1 MAMARPGRAV
11 ATREASGQEEETEA
25 LGHRAGGS
33 EREFAAAA
41 ALFGHLRADSP
52 ADRAVLQYSG
62 EKRLGEPGLAL
73 LHGDSGARRR
83 SYALAFSALK
93 YQTLIEGVL
102 VESGFYSAQLIPDEL
117 LPLAVV
123 LFWDLQLR
131 GFEPRDKEEGREAK
145 SGGRHGASGEARS
158 RQEGDGCSG
167 DGVGDDVRE
176 VDAALFSFRTRLRA
190 SLARGRIRRGALSLD
205 SVLPEPLLRRER
217 RAGAAP
223 LYAWVDGARSS
234 EEEVQRALCDLGFS
248 QVESLGD
255 RQDRVF
261 SRDRQLADLLI
272 FPGQRRSELLD
283 SDIAERS
290 VLVFQDKSRC
300 VGPHAAVRLLGEEGD
315 VAVVGV
321 GSGVA
326 GLHVAS
332 LLAARRQSPGDGGGA
347 VPTTITTATTNATAN
362 NSVGGGGA
370 AAGCRVLVCAAL
382 GGGAGQQPPPPRG
395 TTADNIKFLP
405 EAFLDLQPGDS
416 RLQRVRVILLTPP
429 CSASGFNDPVE
440 LVLGEGADLSI
451 LRDAVSAEEE
461 EENLAELSTRQTEL
475 LSHAM
480 RFPRVQAVV
489 YSTCS
494 LHARENEA
502 VVSAAL
508 SRQHNGGGAA
518 AATKVAPFRVAPSP
532 VRLPEER
539 EGPAGD
545 AGFLSFA
552 PSDSLSGG
560 FMAVLRREDTLEP
573 LTAKEIL
580 ARASSKGLLGE
591 RIKKTKTRRPRGPKT
606 PAKRSDTVAKRAAK
620 VSNGAAKARSFGSSL
635 LTNGFP
641 TSRGVLTAQAANGV
655 TANGTPGQSSAQYP
669 AAAAAA
675 SSAAKPPT
683 RPPVR
688 TGPLPGML
696 RAMWPRRERGGAQ
709 DAEEEAARRDGGRDR
724 GELVREAV
732 RPKQLLLPSVC
743 ISFPGA
749 GGIPAH
755 SGRGLPPIATNSNS
769 AAASFAL
776 GFSPAFEPARTPV
789 FATRFARGKTAQG
802 RGTSQQNWPL
812 L

>member
-11 ATREASGQEEETEA
+11 ATCEASGQKEKEATTEA
-25 LGHRAGGS
+25 LGHRAGGP

-41 ALFGHLRADSP
+41 ALFGHLRAESP
-52 ADRAVLQYSG
+52 VDRAVLRYG
-62 EKRLGEPGLAL
+62 ERRRLGEPGLAL

-123 LFWDLQLR
+123 LFWDLQRR
-131 GFEPRDKEEGREAK
+131 GFEPRDKEEGREAT
-145 SGGRHGASGEARS
+145 SGGGRGASGEARS
-158 RQEGDGCSG
+158 RQEGDGCGG
-167 DGVGDDVRE
+167 DGVRDDVRE
-176 VDAALFSFRTRLRA
+176 VDGALFSFRTRLRA

-261 SRDRQLADLLI
+261 SRDRQLADLLV

-315 VAVVGV
+315 VAVVGI

-347 VPTTITTATTNATAN
+347 VPTTITTANANVTAT
-362 NSVGGGGA
+362 NSVSGGGA
-370 AAGCRVLVCAAL
+370 AAGCRVLVCTAL
-382 GGGAGQQPPPPRG
+382 GGGAGRQPPPPVG

-440 LVLGEGADLSI
+440 LVLGEGADLSL
-451 LRDAVSAEEE
+451 LRDAASAEEE
-461 EENLAELSTRQTEL
+461 EEQLVELSARQTEL

-508 SRQHNGGGAA
+508 SRQLNGGA

-545 AGFLSFA
+545 AAFLSFA

-560 FMAVLRREDTLEP
+560 FLAVLRREDPSES

-606 PAKRSDTVAKRAAK
+606 PTKRSDTVAKRAAK

-635 LTNGFP
+635 LT

-655 TANGTPGQSSAQYP
+655 TANGTAGQSSAQYP
-669 AAAAAA
+669 AAAVA
-675 SSAAKPPT
+675 AAKPPT

-709 DAEEEAARRDGGRDR
+709 DAEEEAAGRNGGRDR
-724 GELVREAV
+724 GELAREAV

-749 GGIPAH
+749 GGFPAQ
-755 SGRGLPPIATNSNS
+755 SGRGLPPIATNSNT

-776 GFSPAFEPARTPV
+776 GFSPAFEPSRTPV

-802 RGTSQQNWPL
+802 RGTSQQNWPQL
-812 L
+812 